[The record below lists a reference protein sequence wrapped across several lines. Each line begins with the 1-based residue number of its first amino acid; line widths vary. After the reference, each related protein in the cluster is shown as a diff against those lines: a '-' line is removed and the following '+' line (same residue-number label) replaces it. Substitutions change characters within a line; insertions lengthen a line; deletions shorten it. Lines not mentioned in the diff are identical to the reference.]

1 MKSIMLKNETTVEML
16 LSYFI
21 VREQCI
27 TYHKIAKFYLTN
39 VLISAPVPTPPTSVR
54 STETP
59 GSEHGTTVR
68 ANVPSDATGQSEAGS
83 SIKQSPRTGGELG
96 KSRQVQKF
104 SKIFG
109 HIKKLNYSFIY
120 SRKWAQRIETEWQI
134 LWNLI
139 RMLLKY
145 ALMQSHLGEADKVKK
160 KKCVFPVS

>member
-1 MKSIMLKNETTVEML
+1 MKSIMLKNETTVEIL

-27 TYHKIAKFYLTN
+27 TYYQKIAKSYLTI

-109 HIKKLNYSFIY
+109 HIKKLNNSFIL
-120 SRKWAQRIETEWQI
+120 Q
-134 LWNLI
+134 
-139 RMLLKY
+139 
-145 ALMQSHLGEADKVKK
+145 
-160 KKCVFPVS
+160 